1 MTTLPKIHENQAIQP
16 WKNSSI
22 FLNYMTDNRQTSPKN
37 VKINNAELSFF
48 ISNRFISN
56 QLSDGE
62 LLRNFQGSTPFP

>member
-22 FLNYMTDNRQTSPKN
+22 FLNYMTDNRQTRPKN
-37 VKINNAELSFF
+37 VKINNAKLSFF

-62 LLRNFQGSTPFP
+62 LLSNFQGSTPFP